1 MAVRTLAIAR
11 KRSSAIPRFQTP
23 AYPADQ
29 VLPLPVFQELV
40 SFLKRTPVELIDPFI
55 DGALIREIDTRRHHD
70 VTYRLCHSEMVWI
83 CDFFLELRLP
93 TVDRRLGL
101 AYPALL

>member
-11 KRSSAIPRFQTP
+11 KRSSAIRRFQTP
-23 AYPADQ
+23 AYQ

-40 SFLKRTPVELIDPFI
+40 SFLKRAPVELIDPFI
-55 DGALIREIDTRRHHD
+55 DGALIREIDTRRHHG